1 MIKTKKLKVSSNVT
15 KVSGDI
21 VSVDGEV
28 KLSEENITQMFCIL
42 EKWADRYWYKK
53 HSDLVE
59 TMYLVRDTLVTLFEA
74 DDIGAIRNKLVNVI
88 EEAIGAQK

>member
-42 EKWADRYWYKK
+42 EMK
-53 HSDLVE
+53 S
-59 TMYLVRDTLVTLFEA
+59 YLN
-74 DDIGAIRNKLVNVI
+74 I
-88 EEAIGAQK
+88 